1 MTIYSIKMHAVTVA
15 SFSLS
20 AVSNAARAKSASKVS
35 SAVRILPSSAVRK
48 PHQMMR
54 GVCVLVRSS
63 PEEEVVE
70 MDPDANIEPCLVG
83 WSDKDEEGVDVYC
96 CEQPG
101 GGTVCK
107 TNTPVDQQECDVIE
121 DDEGDLSVSCD
132 DDDV

>member
-1 MTIYSIKMHAVTVA
+1 MHAVTVA

-101 GGTVCK
+101 GGTV
-107 TNTPVDQQECDVIE
+107 
-121 DDEGDLSVSCD
+121 
-132 DDDV
+132 